1 VGFKGGIILK
11 AKAEYSL
18 FSHASGDLAAGLV
31 VFFVALPL
39 CLGIALA
46 SGAPLFSGLIAGI
59 VGGVVVG
66 LVSKSH
72 LSVSGPAAGL
82 TAIVLGAVTELGA
95 FELFLCAVLIAGVVQ
110 LALGFLKAGTIANY
124 LPSNVIEGMLA
135 GIGVIIILKQLPH
148 AVGFDTDIAGNF
160 SFLDTS
166 GGNTFTAL
174 ARALDFF
181 TPGAVVVALAAI
193 LIMKVWEKVPA
204 LKRLKVLP
212 GPLVAVVCGVLLNE
226 AFAAAGSSLALSR
239 EHLVNLPA
247 SDGLSG
253 FFAQFTLPSLGGFAD
268 PRVWTFGLTIA
279 VVASIETLLCIEA
292 VDTLDPHK
300 RYTPPNHELKAQGV
314 GNILNGLVGGLPIT
328 SVIVR
333 SSANVNAGAQTK
345 LSCVAHGVLLFVC
358 AAAIPSLLNKIPLA
372 VLAAILILTG
382 YKLANPALLR
392 RWWGHGWHQFVPFAV
407 TVAGVVAT
415 DLLVGVMMGLVVSVA
430 FILRENQRSAYF
442 FRRERYHEGDI
453 IHIHLAQE
461 VTFLNKAAIKLTL
474 EHLPPQSYVIIDAS
488 ETVYIDHD
496 VMELIK
502 EFSGVKAP
510 ERGIRL
516 ELVGFR
522 ERYNIANTLDS
533 RHIEIERTE
542 MPDGPPRAGARL
554 RHGRLIEDLT
564 RERLGQEGA

>member
-1 VGFKGGIILK
+1 MKTKVE
-11 AKAEYSL
+11 ANL
-18 FSHASGDLAAGLV
+18 FSNASGDLAAGLV

-66 LVSKSH
+66 ILSKSN

-82 TAIVLGAVTELGA
+82 TAIVLAAITDLGS
-95 FELFLCAVLIAGVVQ
+95 FKLFLCAVLIAGVAQ
-110 LALGFLKAGTIANY
+110 LVLGFLKAGTIANY

-148 AVGFDTDIAGNF
+148 AVGFDTDAAGNF

-166 GGNTFTAL
+166 GGNTFAAL
-174 ARALDFF
+174 RQALDFF
-181 TPGAVVVALAAI
+181 TPGAVLIALVAVI
-193 LIMKVWEKVPA
+193 IMKVWERVPA
-204 LKRLKVLP
+204 LKRIKILP
-212 GPLVAVVCGVLLNE
+212 GPLVAVVCGVVLNDILT
-226 AFAAAGSSLALSR
+226 AAGSSLAISR
-239 EHLVNLPA
+239 EHLVNLPV
-247 SDGLSG
+247 SG
-253 FFAQFTLPSLGGFAD
+253 SLGEFFAQFNLPDVSGFGSQK
-268 PRVWTFGLTIA
+268 VWTYGLTIA

-300 RYTPPNHELKAQGV
+300 RYTPPSHELKAQGV
-314 GNILNGLVGGLPIT
+314 GNILNGLLGGLPIT

-345 LSCVAHGVLLFVC
+345 LSCIAHGALLLVC
-358 AAAIPSLLNKIPLA
+358 AAAVPFLLNKIPLA

-382 YKLANPALLR
+382 YKLANPALIK

-407 TVAGVVAT
+407 TVLGVVLT
-415 DLLVGVMMGLVVSVA
+415 DLLVGVMMGLAVSVA
-430 FILRENQRSAYF
+430 FILRENQKSAYF
-442 FRRERYHEGDI
+442 FRREKYHEGDI

-474 EHLPPQSYVIIDAS
+474 EHLPPGGYVIIDAS
-488 ETVYIDHD
+488 ETAYIDHD

-502 EFSGVKAP
+502 EFSEVKAP

-516 ELVGFR
+516 DLVGFK
-522 ERYNIANTLDS
+522 ERYKVGNTLDS
-533 RHIEIERTE
+533 RHIQIETTVT
-542 MPDGPPRAGARL
+542 PDGPPPAAGVRL
-554 RHGRLIEDLT
+554 HHGRLIQDLT
-564 RERLGQEGA
+564 KEKAAQEGA

>member
-1 VGFKGGIILK
+1 MK
-11 AKAEYSL
+11 AKAEVSL
-18 FSHASGDLAAGLV
+18 FSNASGDLAAGLV

-59 VGGVVVG
+59 IGGIVVG
-66 LVSKSH
+66 FISKSQ

-82 TAIVLGAVTELGA
+82 TAIVLGAVTDLGA
-95 FELFLCAVLIAGVVQ
+95 FDIFLCAVLIAGVVQ

-148 AVGFDTDIAGNF
+148 AVGFDRDAAGNF

-166 GGNTFTAL
+166 GGNTFASLTG
-174 ARALDFF
+174 ALDFF
-181 TPGAVVVALAAI
+181 TAGAVLVALVSI
-193 LIMKVWEKVPA
+193 IIMKVWEKVPA
-204 LKRLKVLP
+204 LKRIKVLP
-212 GPLVAVVCGVLLNE
+212 GPLVAVVGGVVLNE
-226 AFAAAGSSLALSR
+226 IFIRSGSPLAISQ
-239 EHLVNLPA
+239 EHLVNLPV
-247 SDGLSG
+247 SEGIGG
-253 FFAQFTLPSLGGFAD
+253 FFAQFTLPKLSGFLD
-268 PRVWTFGLTIA
+268 PRVWTYGLTIA

-292 VDTLDPHK
+292 VDTLDPRK
-300 RYTPPNHELKAQGV
+300 RYSPPNHELKAQGV
-314 GNILNGLVGGLPIT
+314 GNVLNGLFGGLPIT

-345 LSCVAHGVLLFVC
+345 LSCITHGVLLLVC
-358 AAAIPSLLNKIPLA
+358 AAGIPALLNKIPLA

-382 YKLANPALLR
+382 YKLANPALLK
-392 RWWGHGWHQFVPFAV
+392 RWWGHGRYQFVPFTV
-407 TVAGVVAT
+407 TVVGVVAT
-415 DLLVGVMMGLVVSVA
+415 DLLIGVTLGLIVSVA

-442 FRRERYHEGDI
+442 FRREKYQQGDI

-461 VTFLNKAAIKLTL
+461 VSFLNKAAIKLTL
-474 EHLPPQSYVIIDAS
+474 EHLPRGGYVIIDAS

-496 VMELIK
+496 VMELIR
-502 EFSGVKAP
+502 EFNNVKAP

-522 ERYNIANTLDS
+522 DQYNLSNTLDS
-533 RHIEIERTE
+533 QHIEIERTDT
-542 MPDGPPRAGARL
+542 PDGPRRPGARL

>member
-1 VGFKGGIILK
+1 V
-11 AKAEYSL
+11 KAETNI
-18 FSHASGDLAAGLV
+18 FSNVSGDLAAGLV

-59 VGGVVVG
+59 IGGTVVG
-66 LVSKSH
+66 LLSKSH

-95 FELFLCAVLIAGVVQ
+95 FKLFLCAVLVAGMIQ

-148 AVGFDTDIAGNF
+148 AVGFDRDYQGNF

-174 ARALDFF
+174 AQALNFF
-181 TPGAVVVALAAI
+181 TLGAVVVALISI
-193 LIMKVWEKVPA
+193 LIMKVWERVPA
-204 LKRLKVLP
+204 LKKIKILP
-212 GPLVAVVCGVLLNE
+212 GPLVAVVCGVALNE
-226 AFAAAGSSLALSR
+226 IFTATGSSLAIES
-239 EHLVNLPA
+239 EHLVNLP
-247 SDGLSG
+247 LSG
-253 FFAQFTLPSLGGFAD
+253 RVDQFFAQFSLPDFRGFAD
-268 PRVWTFGLTIA
+268 QRVWTYGLTLAI
-279 VVASIETLLCIEA
+279 VASIETLLCLEA

-300 RYTPPNHELKAQGV
+300 RYSPPNHELKAQGV
-314 GNILNGLVGGLPIT
+314 GNILNGLLGGLPIT

-345 LSCVAHGVLLFVC
+345 LSSITHGVLLLGC
-358 AAAIPSLLNKIPLA
+358 AAAIPFLLNKIPLA

-382 YKLANPALLR
+382 YKLANPALIK
-392 RWWGHGWHQFVPFAV
+392 RWWRHGWYQFVPFIV
-407 TVAGVVAT
+407 TVAGVVLT
-415 DLLVGVMMGLVVSVA
+415 DLLMGVTMGLVVSIA
-430 FILRENQRSAYF
+430 FILRENQKSAYF
-442 FRRERYHEGDI
+442 FQRKKYMEGDI

-461 VTFLNKAAIKLTL
+461 VSFLNKAAIKLTL
-474 EHLPPQSYVIIDAS
+474 EHLPSKSYVIMDAS

-496 VMELIK
+496 VQELIK
-502 EFSGVKAP
+502 EFSKVKAP
-510 ERGIRL
+510 ERSIRL

-522 ERYNIANTLDS
+522 EKYRIENTLETPHV
-533 RHIEIERTE
+533 HIEQTIAPEAPQPSTE
-542 MPDGPPRAGARL
+542 GVRK
-554 RHGRLIEDLT
+554 RHEKLIEDLT
-564 RERLGQEGA
+564 KEKVLKEGASKG